1 MRPER
6 RRHERIRIRAEA
18 RLQDGGKE
26 AHLHARDLSLGGAFV
41 AVEPGDG
48 DGLDFAE
55 GVVVDLLLCP
65 DEEGPHHAVVD
76 GASLHASARIV
87 RALGTSEDTIQRL
100 VRGDARTVSPQLRDM
115 VIDLYDA

>member
-87 RALGTSEDTIQRL
+87 RAHAGGLGLQFEHIDFENEVRL
-100 VRGDARTVSPQLRDM
+100 RAMLDVEGD
-115 VIDLYDA
+115 